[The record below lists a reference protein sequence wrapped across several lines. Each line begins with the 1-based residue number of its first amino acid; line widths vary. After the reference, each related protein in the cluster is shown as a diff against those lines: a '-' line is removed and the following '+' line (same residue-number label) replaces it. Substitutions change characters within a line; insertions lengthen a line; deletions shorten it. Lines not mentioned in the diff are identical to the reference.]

1 MRRVAAVTRGAD
13 SQFAVP
19 ALVRGLVDGRST
31 RRAAGSR
38 LVAIQL
44 LVCGVAC
51 AQAGP
56 YQRQKVDAAAAR
68 RGRALYSQYCI
79 NCHGA
84 LAKGT
89 DTGPDLTRSPLV
101 LRDRLGSEL
110 GPALKRLPGHT
121 SDLSAAQVV
130 DLTHFLK
137 EQIEGTAKD
146 RDPVQS
152 PNVLT
157 GDAKAGRA
165 YFNGAGGC
173 GGCHSATGDLAGIGR
188 KFPDP
193 VDLEQRFLFPRRS
206 QPLQVKVTPAGG
218 QAVAGELL
226 RIDDFD
232 VSLRDAAGQF
242 HGYKRSPA
250 LNVEVDDP
258 LTAHH
263 ALLDVYTDQDIHNVV
278 RYLESLN

>member
-1 MRRVAAVTRGAD
+1 MRRLA
-13 SQFAVP
+13 
-19 ALVRGLVDGRST
+19 
-31 RRAAGSR
+31 
-38 LVAIQL
+38 AIQL
-44 LVCGVAC
+44 LACGVALG
-51 AQAGP
+51 QAGP
-56 YQRQKVDAAAAR
+56 YERQKVDAEAAR

-89 DTGPDLTRSPLV
+89 DAGPDLIRSPLV

-110 GPALKRLPGHT
+110 GPALKRLPGHN
-121 SDLSAAQVV
+121 SDLSAAQVT

-137 EQIEGTAKD
+137 EQVEATARD

-157 GDAKAGRA
+157 GDANAGRA

-173 GGCHSATGDLAGIGR
+173 ASCHSVTGDLAGIGR
-188 KFPDP
+188 RYEDP

-206 QPLQVKVTPAGG
+206 KPLHVKVTPAGG
-218 QAVAGELL
+218 QTMTGELL

-232 VSLRDAAGQF
+232 VSMRDATGQF
-242 HGYKRSPA
+242 HSYKRSAA

-263 ALLDVYTDQDIHNVV
+263 TMLDAYTDQDIHNVV
-278 RYLESLN
+278 RYLESLK